1 MNSNDRNLPQNE
13 TEAATPST
21 STDKPAG
28 SSSLWRTIGK
38 VAMWVVLTP
47 IALLILLSILI
58 YLPPVQRWAVN
69 EASEWLSE
77 ETGMEVSVGSVS
89 LKPFLDLEMGDM
101 LAVAR
106 DTTENGVVT
115 TDTVVDARS
124 LGLSVRFWPLFKGQ
138 VEVDKVEL
146 EQAKVNTRDLIDAA
160 LIKGEIGHVSL
171 DAHSVDL
178 NEGLARISNV
188 RLRDADLYVAL
199 ADSVPEDKTETEP
212 VLWKVALENVEAD
225 NVRARVL
232 LAPQADSV
240 MVGANLGHAHLTGML
255 DLGEEIYNFKD
266 IELTESAVTYDI
278 LSQPRVPEGFDMN
291 HVNLTDVNV
300 SIPNVRYAG
309 TGDMQVSIEELQARE
324 QSGLNINH
332 AEGEIV
338 MDSTHLDVQ
347 HLALETDE
355 SDLTLAYKMDMNAFD
370 EADPGQFEANVE
382 GHIGKGDLAR
392 FAAPYMQ
399 DVFRPRQSATDGLH
413 RALPAWPVGV
423 KANVS
428 GNLQRLR
435 LNNVAADIPGYLTMR
450 ADGVVENLNDTTGQS
465 MLADVNYD
473 AHLQNV
479 NFVKGF
485 MPAEARNSFNLPPN
499 MKVSGNARMQG
510 QQLATNTTLNVGGS
524 TVRLGAGLGMNDET
538 YDIDMDLKDFN
549 VNQFVPLEEPTRL
562 TGHVTAKGRGFDFL
576 SPRTVSDAKLNLTQ
590 AHMGKMNFG
599 NSDAVLH
606 LKNGN
611 LDCNL
616 TCDNEQL
623 QTHAAVSGKVQTQ
636 ALDAHLNLNLALA
649 DLQAMGL
656 SETPLEV
663 QTNGIMDVY
672 SDLGDNFRID
682 ADINR
687 MSVLLGTDRID
698 TESFDMYAETTR
710 DTTNAT
716 VRTGDLYFDFHAPQ
730 NLFRLLERFE
740 RIGIVAQKQINK
752 RALDVNQL
760 KSYLPVT
767 SLKAHAGTQNP
778 VSKLLGLYGISFGE
792 LHANVITNP
801 DQGLVGDAHIY
812 RLRADTISVD
822 TVFFDVQQDSTQFT
836 FRSGVTCDD
845 QKLFPGFSAHL
856 DGYASTQDADARL
869 TFFNKQREQGIDLG
883 LHATITDSTLN
894 GRLYPEQP
902 ILGYRKFALNDDNFI
917 RLGKK
922 NRMWANVH
930 LTSLEDSCRVS
941 VTANPAD
948 SLLQDIRAV
957 INNLDLAQLLAVI
970 PGAPKMTGM
979 LNLDANYEQNTD
991 RFWVS
996 GSTGIRRFT
1005 YEGTPVGDVGAVFD
1019 YAPVSTTE
1027 HGVLATLLHNDRKV
1041 AIVNGKYKDEGN
1053 GFLDAKINLTDLPLS
1068 MIAPFI
1074 PDQIVTFDGTIDGEL
1089 TAQGPID
1096 KLDVN
1101 GEIQPDG
1108 MRMKSELYSLD
1119 MRFADAPFRINN
1131 SRIIF
1136 DKYEMYGTGAQPLTL
1151 NGWVDFADTDNI
1163 QLNLS
1168 LYGREFELMNAPRTR
1183 KAVVFGKMFGNFFVR
1198 MNGTLDDLHIRGLIR
1213 VLSQTDLTYVMADT
1227 PLSVDYRLE
1236 DIVTFV
1242 DFNQPP
1248 DPDAERE
1255 KRTFMGMDMQV
1266 NLTVEDGAQ
1275 FHCEF
1280 SADRQSYVN
1289 VQGGGSLVLN
1299 STPEG
1304 VMSLLGRYTINEG
1317 EMKYTLPVIPL
1328 KTFNIHNGSYVEFTG
1343 DPMNPTINF
1352 AASERTKAT
1361 VSDAG
1366 GGSRSVTFNAGL
1378 KVTGTLEDMQLLFT
1392 IEAPEDLAVQNE
1404 LAAMSTEEK
1413 NKLAVG
1419 LLCTGMYMSASNSS
1433 SISANNA
1440 LNNFLQNEINNI
1452 AGQAFASAVDVNV
1465 GMEQSMRDD
1474 GTTRTDYAF
1483 KFSKRFFSNRLNV
1496 IVGGRVNADGSTQAN
1511 ESGAYIDNVSLEY
1524 RLDNSGTRY
1533 VRLYHEKNYD
1543 NLIEGE
1549 LTENG
1554 ASIVLRKKL
1563 DKLSDLLIW
1572 KRR

>member
-1 MNSNDRNLPQNE
+1 MNTEDSITPPAGTDE
-13 TEAATPST
+13 TTSSAS
-21 STDKPAG
+21 STDTTVQARKP
-28 SSSLWRTIGK
+28 WRTVGK
-38 VAMWVVLTP
+38 AAMWVVLTP
-47 IALLILLSILI
+47 IALFLLLSILI
-58 YLPPVQRWAVN
+58 YIPPVQRWAVRQ
-69 EASEWLSE
+69 ASEWLSD
-77 ETGMEVSVGSVS
+77 ETGMDITVGSVS
-89 LKPFLDLEMGDM
+89 LKPFLDLHMGDM
-101 LAVAR
+101 LAMSPP
-106 DTTENGVVT
+106 DTLFAAQHLDV
-115 TDTVVDARS
+115 
-124 LGLSVRFWPLFKGQ
+124 SVRFWPLFSGE

-146 EQAKVNTRDLIDAA
+146 AQVKVNTRDLIDAA
-160 LIKGEIGHVSL
+160 LIRGEIGLASL

-178 NEGLARISNV
+178 KEGLARINNL
-188 RLRDADLYVAL
+188 RLKDADLYVAL
-199 ADSVPEDKTETEP
+199 ADSVPEDTTESEP
-212 VLWKVALENVEAD
+212 VLWRVALENVEAD

-232 LAPQADSV
+232 LAPQRDSV
-240 MVGANLGHAHLTGML
+240 VVGATLGHARLNGML
-255 DLGEEIYNFKD
+255 DLGAEIYNFKD
-266 IELTESAVTYDI
+266 ISLSQSAVTYDI
-278 LSQPRVPEGFDMN
+278 LSQPRAPEGFDQN
-291 HVNLTDVNV
+291 HVALTDLNL

-309 TGDMQVSIEELQARE
+309 TGDLQLQIDQLQASE
-324 QSGLNINH
+324 QSGLNIRH
-332 AEGEIV
+332 ADALV
-338 MDSTHLDVQ
+338 LMDSTHLDVQ
-347 HLALETDE
+347 RLSLQTDE

-370 EADPGQFEANVE
+370 EENPGQFAAQID

-399 DVFRPRQSATDGLH
+399 DLFRPRQTATDGL
-413 RALPAWPVGV
+413 RQALPAWPVALQ
-423 KANVS
+423 ANVS
-428 GNLQRLR
+428 GNLQHLR
-435 LNNVAADIPGYLTMR
+435 LNNVAANIPGYLNLQ
-450 ADGVVENLNDTTGQS
+450 ADGVAENLNDTTGRS
-465 MLADVNYD
+465 MTANVNYD
-473 AHLQNV
+473 AQLQNL
-479 NFVKGF
+479 NFVRAF
-485 MPAEARNSFNLPPN
+485 LPAEARNSFNIPPN
-499 MKVSGNARMQG
+499 MRLSGSAQMHG
-510 QQLATNTTLNVGGS
+510 QQLTTHNTLNLPGGS
-524 TVRLGAGLGMNDET
+524 TLRLGAGMGLDNEA
-538 YDIDMDLKDFN
+538 YDIDMDLNDFN
-549 VNQFVPLEEPTRL
+549 VNQFVPLQEPTRL
-562 TGHVTAKGRGFDFL
+562 TGHIKAKGRGFDFL
-576 SPRTVSDAKLNLTQ
+576 SPKTVADATLNLTQ

-599 NSDAVLH
+599 NSDATLR
-606 LKNGN
+606 LQRGI
-611 LDCNL
+611 LACNL

-623 QTHAAVSGKVQTQ
+623 QTHAAVDGKVQTN
-636 ALDAHLNLNLALA
+636 ALDAHLNLNLAQA

-663 QTNGIMDVY
+663 QANGAMDVF

-682 ADINR
+682 ADINH
-687 MSVLLGTDRID
+687 MSVLMGTDRID
-698 TESFDMYAETTR
+698 TERFDMYAETTR

-716 VRTGDLYFDFHAPQ
+716 LRTGDLYFDFHAPQ

-740 RIGIVAQKQINK
+740 RIGIVAQKQIKN

-778 VSKLLGLYGISFGE
+778 VSKLLGLYGVTFGE
-792 LHANVITNP
+792 LHANLVTNP
-801 DQGLVGDAHIY
+801 DQGVVGDAHVY
-812 RLRADTISVD
+812 RLRADTVSVD

-869 TFFNKQREQGIDLG
+869 TFFNKKREQGIDLG

-894 GRLYPEQP
+894 GRFYPEQP
-902 ILGYRKFALNDDNFI
+902 ILGFRRFALNEDNFI

-922 NRMWANVH
+922 NRMWANVR
-930 LTSLEDSCRVS
+930 LTSLEDSCRIA

-957 INNLDLAQLLAVI
+957 INNLDLTQLLAVI
-970 PGAPKMTGM
+970 PGAPKMTGL
-979 LNLDANYEQNTD
+979 LNLDTNFEQND
-991 RFWVS
+991 DHFWVK
-996 GSTGIRRFT
+996 GTTGIRRFT
-1005 YEGTPVGDVGAVFD
+1005 YEGTQVGDVGAVFD
-1019 YAPVSTTE
+1019 YAPVGTNE
-1027 HGVLATLLHNDRKV
+1027 HDVLATLLHNDRKV
-1041 AIVNGKYKDEGN
+1041 AVVNGKYNGEGN
-1053 GFLDAKINLTDLPLS
+1053 GFLDAKVNLTDLPLS

-1074 PDQIVTFDGTIDGEL
+1074 PDQIVTFDGTIDGEV
-1089 TAQGPID
+1089 TARGPID
-1096 KLDVN
+1096 KLDIN

-1108 MRMKSELYSLD
+1108 MRMRSELYSLD
-1119 MRFADAPFRINN
+1119 MRFADKPFLIQN

-1136 DKYEMYGTGAQPLTL
+1136 DKYEMYGTGEQPLTL

-1183 KAVVFGKMFGNFFVR
+1183 KAVVFGRMFGNFFLR
-1198 MNGTLDDLHIRGLIR
+1198 MNGTLDDLKIRGLIR

-1242 DFNQPP
+1242 DFTQPP
-1248 DPDAERE
+1248 DPDGERE

-1299 STPEG
+1299 MTPEG
-1304 VMSLLGRYTINEG
+1304 VLTLLGRYTINEG

-1328 KTFNIHNGSYVEFTG
+1328 KTFTIHNGSYVEFTG

-1361 VSDAG
+1361 VGDAS
-1366 GGSRSVTFNAGL
+1366 GGSRSVTFDAGL
-1378 KVTGTLEDMQLLFT
+1378 KVTGTLEEMSLLFT

-1404 LAAMSTEEK
+1404 LAAMSAEEK

-1433 SISANNA
+1433 GVSANNA

-1524 RLDNSGTRY
+1524 RLDNGGTRY

-1572 KRR
+1572 RKKEQ

>member
-1 MNSNDRNLPQNE
+1 MNTDERKNAPQKGTEE
-13 TEAATPST
+13 TTPSD
-21 STDKPAG
+21 STGPSVKGPK
-28 SSSLWRTIGK
+28 LWRTLGK

-58 YLPPVQRWAVN
+58 YLPPVQRWTVDR
-69 EASEWLSE
+69 ASDWLSE

-89 LKPFLDLEMGDM
+89 LRPFLDLYMGDIKAGDNSAEV
-101 LAVAR
+101 L
-106 DTTENGVVT
+106 D
-115 TDTVVDARS
+115 
-124 LGLSVRFWPLFKGQ
+124 LSVRFWPLFKGE
-138 VEVDKVEL
+138 VEMDNISL
-146 EQAKVNTRDLIDAA
+146 ENLHLNTGDLIEAA
-160 LIKGEIGHVSL
+160 AIEGDVGLASL
-171 DAHSVDL
+171 DAHSVNL
-178 NEGLARISNV
+178 SEGLARISNV
-188 RLRDADLYVAL
+188 ILQDANLYVAL
-199 ADSVPEDKTETEP
+199 ADSVPEDTSETEP
-212 VLWKVALENVEAD
+212 VLWKVALDNIEMD

-232 LAPQADSV
+232 LAPRADSV
-240 MVGANLGHAHLTGML
+240 MVGATIGHAHLTGML

-266 IELTESAVTYDI
+266 IELSESAITYDI
-278 LSQPRVPEGFDMN
+278 LTQPRVPEGFDMN
-291 HVNLTDVNV
+291 HVSLTDVNV

-309 TGDMQVSIEELQARE
+309 TGDMQVLIEELQGRE
-324 QSGLNINH
+324 QSGLNIAH
-332 AEGEIV
+332 TEGEV
-338 MDSTHLDVQ
+338 FMNSKQLDVQ
-347 HLALETDE
+347 RLVLLTDE
-355 SDLTLAYKMDMNAFD
+355 SDLTLGFKMDMDAF
-370 EADPGQFEANVE
+370 EETNPGQMSAHID
-382 GHIGKGDLAR
+382 GHIGKGDMAL
-392 FAAPYMQ
+392 FAAPYMK
-399 DVFRPRQSATDGLH
+399 DMFGKRQSAVAGFI
-413 RALPAWPVGV
+413 
-423 KANVS
+423 KAMPSQPLNVTASVS
-428 GNLQRLR
+428 GNMQHMRV
-435 LNNVAADIPGYLTMR
+435 NHMAATLPSHIAFK
-450 ADGVVENLNDTTGQS
+450 ADGVLENLTDTTGG
-465 MLADVNYD
+465 MTADFNYD
-473 AHLQNV
+473 ATLHDLA
-479 NFVKGF
+479 FVKAF
-485 MPAEARNSFNLPPN
+485 LPADARNSFNLPRN
-499 MKVSGNARMQG
+499 MRLKGNAQMAG
-510 QQLATNTTLNVGGS
+510 QQLSTHTTLSVGGS
-524 TVRLGAGLGMNDET
+524 TVRLAGGMGMDNES
-538 YDIDMDLKDFN
+538 YDIDMDLNNFN

-562 TGHVTAKGRGFDFL
+562 TGHVKAKGHGFDFL
-576 SPRTVSDAKLNLTQ
+576 SPKTVADGKVQLTRANMGQINLGGSDATLQLQ
-590 AHMGKMNFG
+590 
-599 NSDAVLH
+599 
-606 LKNGN
+606 NGN
-611 LDCNL
+611 LACQL
-616 TCDNEQL
+616 SCDNEQILTIASAQGKL
-623 QTHAAVSGKVQTQ
+623 QTS
-636 ALDAHLNLNLALA
+636 ALDARLVLQLAKA
-649 DLQAMGL
+649 DLQAMGF
-656 SETPLEV
+656 SETPLNFGME
-663 QTNGIMDVY
+663 GAMDVY
-672 SDLGDNFRID
+672 SDLGDNFRVKANVHSMD
-682 ADINR
+682 ALI
-687 MSVLLGTDRID
+687 GTDRLT
-698 TESFDMYAETTR
+698 TESFDMIAETTR

-740 RIGIVAQKQINK
+740 RIGIVVQKQLKN
-752 RALDVNQL
+752 RSLDINQL
-760 KSYLPVT
+760 KSYMPVT
-767 SLKAHAGTQNP
+767 TLKAHAGQRNP
-778 VSKLLGLYGISFGE
+778 ISQLLYIYGVSFRE
-792 LHANVITNP
+792 LHANVVTNP
-801 DQGLVGDAHIY
+801 EQGLVGDAHVY
-812 RLRADTISVD
+812 HLKADTVSID

-902 ILGYRKFALNDDNFI
+902 ILGFRKFALNEDNYI

-922 NRMWANVH
+922 NRMWANVR
-930 LTSLEDSCRVS
+930 LTSLEDSCRIS
-941 VTANPAD
+941 VMANPAD
-948 SLLQDIRAV
+948 TLQQDIRAIV
-957 INNLDLAQLLAVI
+957 NNLDLAQLLAVI

-979 LNLDANYEQNTD
+979 LNLDANYEQND
-991 RFWVS
+991 EHFWVK
-996 GSTGIRRFT
+996 GTTGIRHFS
-1005 YEGTPVGDVGAVFD
+1005 YEGTQVGDVGAVFD
-1019 YAPVSTTE
+1019 YAPMSATE
-1027 HGVLATLLHNDRKV
+1027 HDVLATLLHNDQKV
-1041 AIVNGKYKDEGN
+1041 AIVNGKYKDEGD
-1053 GFLDAKINLTDLPLS
+1053 GFLDAKINLTDLPLA
-1068 MIAPFI
+1068 MFAPFI
-1074 PDQIVTFDGTIDGEL
+1074 PDQIVTFDGTIDGEV
-1089 TAQGPID
+1089 TARGPID
-1096 KLDVN
+1096 KLDIN
-1101 GEIQPDG
+1101 GEILPSD

-1119 MRFADAPFRINN
+1119 MRFANKSFMIHN
-1131 SRIIF
+1131 SRITF
-1136 DKYEMYGTGAQPLTL
+1136 DKYDMYGTGSQPLTL

-1183 KAVVFGKMFGNFFVR
+1183 KAVVFGKMFGNFFLR
-1198 MNGTLDDLHIRGLIR
+1198 MNGTLDDLKIRGLIR

-1242 DFNQPP
+1242 DFTQPP
-1248 DPDAERE
+1248 DPDSEHV

-1299 STPEG
+1299 MTPEG
-1304 VMSLLGRYTINEG
+1304 VMNLLGRYTINEG

-1328 KTFNIHNGSYVEFTG
+1328 KTFQIHNGSYVEFTG

-1352 AASERTKAT
+1352 AASEHTKAT
-1361 VSDAG
+1361 VSDAS

-1378 KVTGTLEDMQLLFT
+1378 KVTGTLENMQLLFT

-1496 IVGGRVNADGSTQAN
+1496 IIGGRVNADGSTQEN

-1524 RLDNSGTRY
+1524 RLDNGGTRY

-1549 LTENG
+1549 LIENG